1 MDIKKVISKHYGAT
15 LFNTFNN
22 LNDINKFFEKH
33 KLPKFK
39 QEEINHLNS
48 WICSLKS
55 FNKNNLQTHI
65 VSLVNNNK
73 YLREKE
79 NQLYRSS
86 SRKFKKEGILPNSF
100 YESRINL
107 VSKSDK

>member
-1 MDIKKVISKHYGAT
+1 M
-15 LFNTFNN
+15 
-22 LNDINKFFEKH
+22 
-33 KLPKFK
+33 
-39 QEEINHLNS
+39 
-48 WICSLKS
+48 
-55 FNKNNLQTHI
+55 
-65 VSLVNNNK
+65 NNNK

-107 VSKSDK
+107 VSKSDKEEEKKLRMFINICEEILTNKCQQYTKRIIHDHMWFF

>member
-1 MDIKKVISKHYGAT
+1 MISSCLNFGSLCFSKN
-15 LFNTFNN
+15 LFM
-22 LNDINKFFEKH
+22 
-33 KLPKFK
+33 
-39 QEEINHLNS
+39 
-48 WICSLKS
+48 SLK
-55 FNKNNLQTHI
+55 L
-65 VSLVNNNK
+65 LNNNK

-107 VSKSDK
+107 VSKSDKLEEKKLHMFINIREEILTNKCQQYTKRIIHDHMWFF

>member
-1 MDIKKVISKHYGAT
+1 MDIKKIISKHYGAT

-48 WICSLKS
+48 
-55 FNKNNLQTHI
+55 
-65 VSLVNNNK
+65 
-73 YLREKE
+73 
-79 NQLYRSS
+79 
-86 SRKFKKEGILPNSF
+86 
-100 YESRINL
+100 
-107 VSKSDK
+107 

>member
-1 MDIKKVISKHYGAT
+1 MSCRSDGRQTRKDEIKRKKKQNSNIKNKNWDITTSSMDIKKIISKHYGAT

-48 WICSLKS
+48 
-55 FNKNNLQTHI
+55 
-65 VSLVNNNK
+65 
-73 YLREKE
+73 
-79 NQLYRSS
+79 
-86 SRKFKKEGILPNSF
+86 
-100 YESRINL
+100 
-107 VSKSDK
+107 